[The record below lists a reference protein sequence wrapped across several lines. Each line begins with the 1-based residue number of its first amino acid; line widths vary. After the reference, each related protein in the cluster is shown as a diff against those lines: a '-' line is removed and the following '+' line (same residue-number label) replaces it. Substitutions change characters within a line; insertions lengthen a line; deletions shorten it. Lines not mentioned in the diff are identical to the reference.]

1 MPSAQAPGPLVGAG
15 RTCDVYDVG
24 QGRVLRRYRGP
35 FDVQGEAKITRHV
48 QAEAQIMRHL
58 DDAGFPVPKVYH
70 AEGPDLIMER
80 LNGRDMLAELGR
92 KPWLVRPYG
101 RLLATLHN
109 RLHEIQAPPGLTM
122 AFQPGDR
129 VVHLDLHPANV
140 MLTSRGPVV
149 IDWSGARAGAAGAD
163 VAMAYL
169 IMASSDADLIPVL
182 MRPVVGRLRAALLRQ
197 FMAEAQDDP
206 GPHIA
211 RAAAARM
218 TDPNVRPSEVGRLQQ
233 MAEQAAAGP
242 GMGGVTAGSPADEPP
257 VS

>member
-1 MPSAQAPGPLVGAG
+1 MPPAQAPGPLLGAG
-15 RTCDVYDVG
+15 RTCDVYDLG

-35 FDVQGEAKITRHV
+35 FDPQSKAQIMRHV

-58 DDAGFPVPKVYH
+58 DEAGFPVPKVYD
-70 AEGPDLIMER
+70 ANGPDLIIER
-80 LNGRDMLAELGR
+80 LTGRDMLAELGR

-109 RLHEIQAPPGLTM
+109 RLHEIQAPPGLAT

-129 VVHLDLHPANV
+129 MLHLDLHPANV

-169 IMASSDADLIPVL
+169 IMASSDVDLIPVPL
-182 MRPVVGRLRAALLRQ
+182 RPVVGRLRAALLRQ
-197 FMAEAQDDP
+197 FVAEAHDDP

-211 RAAAARM
+211 RAAEARM
-218 TDPNVRPSEVGRLQQ
+218 QDPNIRPSEVGRLQRLAVQ
-233 MAEQAAAGP
+233 P
-242 GMGGVTAGSPADEPP
+242 LS
-257 VS
+257 